1 MYSCN
6 EIQQEIPDTNSKLER
21 VWCENAVNHDKYE
34 SIFSSSNEL
43 TDSTSTNVYTIT
55 LTGTDFITDYFGVD
69 IINEPGF
76 SLNDWKIV
84 YHNGTDRTEGT
95 IKLFLTTKTP
105 VQDTISSIS
114 FNIQKSDGSTF
125 ETGSIYPLNIYQ
137 DIEKGTG
144 VEDKIKI
151 TNYIRKEVNTIP
163 VITQQGTGNTTQ
175 LVYFREVED
184 RNACEFNNGIWE
196 EYTCR
201 THGADKR
208 VRNIDVC
215 ENTGFNWNKYSQ
227 VCKKD
232 IPDLVDDSSGNDYC
246 ARKTTQTVSSGESSP
261 SNPCPTCTFSS
272 DGTTGR
278 ICKAKERKDCMKLSK
293 STCITDK
300 GCEYY
305 VDRMAAPATGLKP
318 QAKFSCK
325 RKAGVT
331 SDEATCA
338 AKTTQIECTGVNC
351 EWQCPFTVDSR
362 NQSGYIVKKSIDE
375 TSDPTTTLSDAT
387 TGYYSPSDLKITCD
401 EAGGWEP
408 ISTVEGSIRAECIEN
423 ENSDPRTV
431 SHTYRMNM
439 VGCRPRITCG
449 GNMIEGSPLTSTIL
463 TAMDIS
469 SVPSEFKTGTGS
481 SIALDT
487 TKLPNDTGSY
497 VCPASQTLISNP
509 EDIVGWTDA
518 LCCHKTG
525 LCQGNTVPSHDVQC
539 PVGQII
545 KQIYYE
551 GSDVLLPAQGTTP
564 EQCCI
569 APEEPTVTIPLD
581 ADFSQ
586 LAGSPGTTLR
596 TTFEANFKSDIVSI
610 LNASTNDISVTV
622 TPSMIQ
628 ILDISEGSIVVT
640 FKIKKDTTGNV
651 ILKDQIS
658 RAITA
663 GTTFTSVGA
672 VTNGIPT
679 YKAYDPKAKYLYWSD
694 SLDMGITL
702 EQLLITIFVISLLF
716 SSGIAAM
723 GILLR

>member
-1 MYSCN
+1 
-6 EIQQEIPDTNSKLER
+6 
-21 VWCENAVNHDKYE
+21 
-34 SIFSSSNEL
+34 
-43 TDSTSTNVYTIT
+43 
-55 LTGTDFITDYFGVD
+55 
-69 IINEPGF
+69 
-76 SLNDWKIV
+76 
-84 YHNGTDRTEGT
+84 
-95 IKLFLTTKTP
+95 
-105 VQDTISSIS
+105 
-114 FNIQKSDGSTF
+114 
-125 ETGSIYPLNIYQ
+125 
-137 DIEKGTG
+137 
-144 VEDKIKI
+144 
-151 TNYIRKEVNTIP
+151 
-163 VITQQGTGNTTQ
+163 
-175 LVYFREVED
+175 
-184 RNACEFNNGIWE
+184 
-196 EYTCR
+196 
-201 THGADKR
+201 
-208 VRNIDVC
+208 
-215 ENTGFNWNKYSQ
+215 
-227 VCKKD
+227 
-232 IPDLVDDSSGNDYC
+232 
-246 ARKTTQTVSSGESSP
+246 
-261 SNPCPTCTFSS
+261 
-272 DGTTGR
+272 
-278 ICKAKERKDCMKLSK
+278 
-293 STCITDK
+293 
-300 GCEYY
+300 
-305 VDRMAAPATGLKP
+305 MAAPATGLKP

-610 LNASTNDISVTV
+610 LNSSTNDISVTV

-716 SSGIAAM
+716 SSGIAVM
-723 GILLR
+723 SILLR